1 MEHRCKITGKKK
13 GGGAVVEIYCNLHT
27 EEDAESEFCCEL
39 KGPSHHLL
47 GLGSTRE
54 EALME
59 TMQMLR
65 MIAEDVLQVRGEFPE
80 IPGVVWWTPEG
91 EVVLDAVQQQHGW
104 DARWDAKAE
113 LATA

>member
-80 IPGVVWWTPEG
+80 IPGVVWGLLKERWYWTRSSSTG
-91 EVVLDAVQQQHGW
+91 G